1 MILVA
6 VIVWKDVTRAEN
18 NKNNNNNNN
27 NNNKIK
33 SADISHALHQIL
45 YT

>member
-27 NNNKIK
+27 NNKIK